1 MPFALDRGAYRA
13 LWDFDRHDYA
23 AHLKRL
29 TPADRRSRFQYPA
42 SDAQIDEHVA
52 KFIDGGGHVIG
63 WFIDGELRAAAEV
76 AIFEDHMTAEAAF
89 EVEAPWRGR
98 GVCAE
103 LVNRALL
110 WARNRGVKR
119 LYIHT
124 TRQNTAMLRAAKQHG
139 AVFEFDLTDAEGFI
153 TAPRA
158 SWRSYLREARFE
170 EQGFARWLRD
180 SLRRWLVGDRAS
192 GAGGAQ
198 T

>member
-1 MPFALDRGAYRA
+1 MPFAIDHGAFRA
-13 LWDFDRHDYA
+13 LWDFDRDDYE

-42 SDAQIDEHVA
+42 SDAQLDAHVD
-52 KFIDGGGHVIG
+52 KFLKGGGHVIG
-63 WFIDGELRAAAEV
+63 WFCDGELRAAAEV
-76 AIFEDHMTAEAAF
+76 AIFEDHETAEAAF
-89 EVEAPWRGR
+89 EVEADWRGR

-119 LYIHT
+119 LFIHT
-124 TRQNTAMLRAAKQHG
+124 SRQNTAMLRAAKQHG
-139 AVFEFDLTDAEGFI
+139 ATFEFDLTDADGII

-170 EQGFARWLRD
+170 EQGVLRWARD
-180 SLRRWLVGDRAS
+180 SLRRWLY
-192 GAGGAQ
+192 GARGTDGAQ